1 MKSLKVCQGLAKAGR
16 ILSTIVFICAIIGFV
31 GCVVGAVV
39 LGVVG
44 ADKYASLIEFAE
56 KAIGEKLAVSLQT
69 ALTAAVCGAIV
80 CAGEAVLSKFAERY
94 FKRELKDGT
103 PFTLGG
109 AAELKRLGLLAI
121 FIPIGAYAAAFI
133 CYAIM
138 AYALADVSKFDSFS
152 SGGTIMLGVMLLV
165 ASCLC
170 KLGAE
175 QAERNAAA
183 TEEARPENEL

>member
-1 MKSLKVCQGLAKAGR
+1 MKSLKTVQGLAKAGR
-16 ILSTIVFICAIIGFV
+16 ILSTIVFICSIVAGALCAIGALLTGIIGDGVIDFV
-31 GCVVGAVV
+31 NRHLVKFDEGAVTLTV
-39 LGVVG
+39 EYML
-44 ADKYASLIEFAE
+44 
-56 KAIGEKLAVSLQT
+56 T
-69 ALTAAVCGAIV
+69 ALICGVII
-80 CAGEAVLSKFAERY
+80 CACEAVLSKFAINY

-121 FIPIGAYAAAFI
+121 FIPIGAYAAAGI
-133 CYAIM
+133 VYGVM
-138 AYALADVSKFDSFS
+138 KLTYPELNEVSYS

-165 ASCLC
+165 GSCLC

-175 QAERNAAA
+175 QAEGNAAA